1 MPQHEEPLERENDM
15 EMWDMIQKMQQHIFD
30 LKRDIEEDEAS
41 EEPVEAED
49 EGRIGRG
56 PNVVSSMARK
66 RVTTWMNAPMGKRR
80 KRSSVTNNNEVSRKQ
95 QHILGQ
101 PINIPCASKLL
112 AASSLDVLSTS

>member
-1 MPQHEEPLERENDM
+1 
-15 EMWDMIQKMQQHIFD
+15 MWDMIKERQHIFD